1 MNDKK
6 QSSNGDVH
14 ELVSLFALGAL
25 DADEKLRF
33 EDHLEECASCQAEL
47 RSLNEVTSGL
57 GSSHSAE
64 PPAHLRERLLERTH
78 GSRQAPG
85 LVFEQNGIL
94 VARSTDI
101 PWRTMGPGIQVKLLY
116 TDAERKYRTT
126 LVRMDAG
133 AYMPKHHHKEI
144 EELFILSGELHV
156 QGQIARAGD
165 YCRAEANTI
174 HEAAFTPSGAMF
186 LAIACEQDEYML

>member
-6 QSSNGDVH
+6 RSTNGDVH
-14 ELVSLFALGAL
+14 ELVSAFALGAL
-25 DADEKLRF
+25 DADEKSRF
-33 EDHLEECASCQAEL
+33 EDHLDECASCQAEL
-47 RSLNEVTSGL
+47 RSLKEVTSSMV
-57 GSSHSAE
+57 SSHAAE
-64 PPAHLRERLLERTH
+64 PPVHLRERLMERAH
-78 GSRQAPG
+78 GSRQLPG
-85 LVFEQNGIL
+85 LVFEQSGIL
-94 VARSTDI
+94 VSRSADI
-101 PWRTMGPGIQVKLLY
+101 PWQTMGPGIRVKLLY
-116 TDAERKYRTT
+116 ADAARKYRTM

-165 YCRAEANTI
+165 YCRADAETV

-186 LAIACEQDEYML
+186 LAIACEQDEFIL

>member
-1 MNDKK
+1 MNDKER
-6 QSSNGDVH
+6 SANGDLH
-14 ELVSLFALGAL
+14 ELMTLFALGAL

-33 EDHLEECASCQAEL
+33 EEHLDECASCQAEL
-47 RSLNEVTSGL
+47 RSLNAVTTDL
-57 GSSHSAE
+57 GSSYADE
-64 PPAHLRERLLERTH
+64 PPAHLRERLLQRAH

-85 LVFEQNGIL
+85 LVFEQSGIL
-94 VARSTDI
+94 VARSADI
-101 PWRTMGPGIQVKLLY
+101 PWKTIGPGIQVKLLY
-116 TDAERKYRTT
+116 TDSARKYRTT

-133 AYMPKHHHKEI
+133 TYMPKHHHKEI

-165 YCRAEANTI
+165 YCRAEANTV
-174 HEAAFTPSGAMF
+174 HEAAFTPSVAMF

>member
-1 MNDKK
+1 MTDKK
-6 QSSNGDVH
+6 RTSNSDVH
-14 ELVSLFALGAL
+14 ELVSLFALGVL

-33 EDHLEECASCQAEL
+33 EGHLEECASCQTEL
-47 RSLNEVTSGL
+47 RSLNEAVADL
-57 GSSHSAE
+57 GSSHPAE
-64 PPAHLRERLLERTH
+64 PPAHLRQRLLERAN

-85 LVFEQNGIL
+85 LVFQQSGIL
-94 VARSTDI
+94 VSRSADI

-116 TDAERKYRTT
+116 ADPDRKYRTT
-126 LVRMDAG
+126 LVRMDPG

-165 YCRAEANTI
+165 YCRAEADTV

-186 LAIACEQDEYML
+186 LAIACEQDEYIL